1 VIRIAIGLLL
11 AVLAVGS
18 SAHAQGSPFAA
29 VLPPAEFD
37 HQFRGT
43 LTVKRLPDGEALAAA
58 CRTKERFACT
68 FPKGASCVIY
78 MRSDAD
84 IRDARWSPQIVLRH
98 EIGHCNGWGK
108 DHAGA
113 RRIPPLEIEKYY

>member
-1 VIRIAIGLLL
+1 MIKLTTVLL
-11 AVLAVGS
+11 ALSIGT
-18 SAHAQGSPFAA
+18 AHAGPFDA

-37 HQFRGT
+37 RPYKGRLTIKIVPDDKDMPAGCEHMVGCATPNGT
-43 LTVKRLPDGEALAAA
+43 
-58 CRTKERFACT
+58 
-68 FPKGASCVIY
+68 SCVIHLRNDAWI
-78 MRSDAD
+78 RSERGA
-84 IRDARWSPQIVLRH
+84 PEIVLRH